1 VTDSLV
7 QISTSNSVAT
17 VTLNRPD
24 ALNALSSAV
33 RKQLVQALHD
43 LQSNPDVR
51 AVILTGSGRAF
62 CAGLDLKELQNAAAE
77 VASEGFIG
85 REMLLALE
93 AFNKPLIAAVN
104 GFAFTGGLELLL
116 YCDVIIASTEAQFA
130 DTHAKYG
137 IVPAWGLTQ
146 KLPRIIG
153 LMRTKEMSLS
163 GQPINAVLAYDWG
176 LVNRVV
182 EPQELLPTCQTL
194 GEAMVACD
202 TNAQTIIKTLIDEG
216 WTAPIAE
223 GLARERAV
231 SIAAFKPPPAKS

>member
-7 QISTSNSVAT
+7 LISTSNGVAT
-17 VTLNRPD
+17 LTLNRPD
-24 ALNALSSAV
+24 ALNALSRAV
-33 RKQLVQALHD
+33 REQLIQTLQNLQAD
-43 LQSNPDVR
+43 PDVR
-51 AVILTGSGRAF
+51 VVILTGTGRAF
-62 CAGLDLKELQNAAAE
+62 CAGLDLKELQNAAEE

-116 YCDVIIASTEAQFA
+116 YCDVIIASTEAKFA

-153 LMRTKEMSLS
+153 LMRCKEMSLS
-163 GQPINAVLAYDWG
+163 GQAIDAALAYDWG

-182 EPQELLPTCQTL
+182 EPQDLLATCQSL
-194 GEAMVACD
+194 GEAMAACD
-202 TNAQTIIKTLIDEG
+202 INAQTIIKTLIDEG
-216 WTAPIAE
+216 WAAPITE
-223 GLARERAV
+223 GLAREREV
-231 SIAAFKPPPAKS
+231 SIAAFKPPPGKQ